1 MTTEQKEKREEEAAT
16 EPKETGLLG
25 KIGWSLAIPCVLPF
39 FFNLGGKYKLHFAAG
54 IFALGLGYNI
64 YQVGMLSS
72 ASETYQRTDIKNV
85 PFLLNERFV
94 TREKSNWDIYTDK
107 NAEEQS
113 LLRFLDFGALLLSPI
128 YVAYRNMDKL
138 MYSDQQGFYFEDRY
152 PEAYRYFFEASFSL
166 TSGSV
171 VYSNDRGEVTG
182 ECDLRIYDLKKG
194 DNFIPK
200 AFYADSYET
209 YGGREV
215 CEHAFGEKRHKMGED
230 HFGWAKQQLESEL
243 AEVRKTATFQRA
255 EKLHKLTVAFEK
267 MENPQ
272 PAQK

>member
-1 MTTEQKEKREEEAAT
+1 MMTEEQEKNEVMKKPKE
-16 EPKETGLLG
+16 KETGLLG
-25 KIGWSLAIPCVLPF
+25 KVGWSLAIPCSLPYW
-39 FFNLGGKYKLHFAAG
+39 FNLGGKHKHHIAAG
-54 IFALGLGYNI
+54 LFVAGLGYNI

-85 PFLLNERFV
+85 PFLSNERFV

-107 NAEEQS
+107 HVEEKS
-113 LLRFLDFGALLLSPI
+113 LMRFLDFGALILSPI

-138 MYSDQQGFYFEDRY
+138 MYSDREGFYFEDRY
-152 PEAYRYFFEASFSL
+152 PTAYSYFFEASFSL

-182 ECDLRIYDLKKG
+182 ECDLRIYGLKKG

-200 AFYADSYET
+200 AFYADNYEVF
-209 YGGREV
+209 GGREI

-243 AEVRKTATFQRA
+243 AEVRQTATFQRA
-255 EKLHKLTVAFEK
+255 EKLHKLTVGFEK
-267 MENPQ
+267 LADLQ
-272 PAQK
+272 PSRK